1 MARLRFILVTYPA
14 QGHINPTLQFANR
27 LTSAVHGGA
36 DVTFAI
42 PLHAYRLMTANG
54 SESDPNKTIET
65 SNGSVIT
72 FAPFSIDGYDSVI
85 GDDRRRY
92 LSEMKRCGTRAV
104 RDLVVS
110 GRNDGLPYSFLV
122 YTLLLPWAG
131 VAADSVG
138 LPSAMLWI
146 QPATVFALYYRYFY
160 GCGDLIREVFE
171 RGDCCRFLKTTIV
184 GLSLEF
190 SRRDFPSFMDHEGTY
205 HMVMESFEEQFEM
218 IESRKEKRII
228 LVNSFDE
235 LEGEA
240 LGAVSGVNL
249 IGIGSLIPSAYFDE
263 KDCRGDDKVFR
274 GDLFERSKDDYIEW
288 LNSKNVRN
296 VVYVSFGSLLDLPKE
311 QMKEIAK
318 GLLDFCHPFLWVIKE
333 KSHHKYH
340 DDDVDDNDNDE
351 LINYREELLKLG
363 MIVTWCSQVEV
374 LCNQSIG
381 CFVSHCGWNSTL
393 ESLAAGVPVI
403 AFPIWS
409 DQGTNA
415 KLIEDAWK
423 TGARV
428 NPNENGI
435 VESDEIKRCLELVM
449 GENED
454 GAEIRRN
461 AMKWKDLTREATKK
475 DGSSDKNLKSFV
487 AEMVCGTTICND
499 SINAL

>member
-42 PLHAYRLMTANG
+42 PLNAYRLMTANG

-72 FAPFSIDGYDSVI
+72 FAPFSIDGYDSVTV
-85 GDDRRRY
+85 DDRRRY

-240 LGAVSGVNL
+240 LRAVSGVNL
-249 IGIGSLIPSAYFDE
+249 IGIGLLIPSAYFDE

-288 LNSKNVRN
+288 LNSKNERN
-296 VVYVSFGSLLDLPKE
+296 VVYVSFGK
-311 QMKEIAK
+311 
-318 GLLDFCHPFLWVIKE
+318 
-333 KSHHKYH
+333 
-340 DDDVDDNDNDE
+340 
-351 LINYREELLKLG
+351 
-363 MIVTWCSQVEV
+363 
-374 LCNQSIG
+374 
-381 CFVSHCGWNSTL
+381 
-393 ESLAAGVPVI
+393 SLASGVPVV

-449 GENED
+449 GENEN
-454 GAEIRRN
+454 GAENRRN
-461 AMKWKDLTREATKK
+461 AMKWKDLTRKATKK